1 MEVGKTCLPGVAD
14 DMIRI
19 SVIIPVFG
27 VEKFIGKCVD
37 SLSAQTFADAEYI
50 FVDDATPDGSMKVL
64 ERTLSMKPD
73 FAEKVKILHHKQNRG
88 LPAARNTGLAEARG
102 EYIIHCDSDDY
113 MEPDMLEKMYSAAV
127 GENADIVWSDWYLT
141 FSRNERYMK
150 EPAYT
155 EASDALKAMLGGAM
169 KYNVWNK
176 LARKSLYED
185 NGISFPSG
193 YAMGEDMVMMLLFAC
208 ASKVCHVPD
217 ALYHYVKMN
226 TVAISWTPSAE
237 KYEALK
243 HNVTHVTGFI
253 RERYGAAMDRELAY
267 LKLDAK
273 FPFLIMAP
281 DRERYRLWT
290 EWYPE
295 TGRYIMQN
303 KSVSC
308 RRRLLQWFAS
318 KGQFWL
324 VRLHYYL
331 VCRLVYGIIYR

>member
-1 MEVGKTCLPGVAD
+1 MAG
-14 DMIRI
+14 DMTKV
-19 SVIIPVFG
+19 SVIIPVYG
-27 VEKFIGKCVD
+27 VEKFIGKCAA
-37 SLSAQTFADAEYI
+37 SLSAQTFGDAEYI

-64 ERTLSMKPD
+64 KRTLSMRPD

-102 EYIIHCDSDDY
+102 EYILHCDSDDY
-113 MEPDMLEKMYSAAV
+113 MEPDMLEKMYSAAA
-127 GENADIVWSDWYLT
+127 GENADIVWCDWYLT
-141 FSRNERYMK
+141 FSRNERHMK
-150 EPAYT
+150 EPSYT
-155 EASDALKAMLGGAM
+155 ESSDALKAMLGGAM

-176 LARKSLYED
+176 LVRKSLYED
-185 NGISFPSG
+185 NGISFPAG
-193 YAMGEDMVMMLLFAC
+193 YAMGEDMTMMLLFAC
-208 ASKVCHVPD
+208 ASKVCHVPY

-226 TVAISWTPSAE
+226 TVAMSLTPSAE

-243 HNVTHVTGFI
+243 HNVTYATDFI
-253 RERYGAAMDRELAY
+253 RAKYGAAMDRELAC

-295 TGRYIMQN
+295 AGRYIMQN